1 MRTPNVNIAAV
12 VLILLHGC
20 VVRGP
25 STAAPI
31 EHRQESLTV
40 VAYPA
45 KPVAAAEHNTKSDTP
60 ARLDPALSAPSDRV
74 SAARPPDAEPVRP
87 LLPASRALVQSALV
101 AVGRGDWE
109 RAQAALERALRL
121 EPDNAALWRQLAYTH
136 HRRGAT
142 MEAELHAQ
150 RAASLSV
157 PGSDDYRQSW
167 ALLVDIYAA
176 TGDEERAGE
185 ARNRAAN

>member
-1 MRTPNVNIAAV
+1 MRTPNANIAAA

-31 EHRQESLTV
+31 EQRQESRTA
-40 VAYPA
+40 VALPA
-45 KPVAAAEHNTKSDTP
+45 KLVAAADRNTKSDRP
-60 ARLDPALSAPSDRV
+60 ARLDLALSTPS
-74 SAARPPDAEPVRP
+74 DAEPVRP
-87 LLPASRALVQSALV
+87 LLPASRSLLQSALV

-150 RAASLSV
+150 RAASLSA

-176 TGDEERAGE
+176 TGDEERARE